1 MSEKILYL
9 ECNSGIS
16 GDMTVAALLDLGASR
31 EVLMEALESLPLT
44 GYSIEITDVYKS
56 GIRACDFNV
65 ILDAAH
71 ENHDHDMAYL
81 YGDTHAHDAAVSNEH
96 AHTHADRTRLHEHA
110 HTSHDI
116 HTHTTGEMN
125 DLHEHEHA
133 ANETSGVPAHHHH
146 HDARNLND
154 IAQII
159 MAGHLTEGA
168 KSLALKIFRILAQA
182 EAKVHGKSIDE
193 VHFHEVGAVDS
204 IVDITAAAV
213 CLDNLH
219 PDQVVVSAL
228 TDGTGQ
234 IRCQHGLIPV
244 PVPAVTAI
252 AANEHLQLKIR
263 NVEGELVTPTGAAIA
278 AAFRTESTLP
288 DSFEILHTGFGA
300 GKRTYTGVSGFLR
313 AMLLQSSAEE
323 DHDTILSLETNIDDC
338 TGEALSFTL
347 QQLLKEGA
355 LDAFCIPIYMK
366 KNRPAYLLKVL
377 CQPDDRAKMEAII
390 FRNTTTI
397 GIRFQEMHR
406 TKLDRR
412 IIAVET
418 PWGMADVKSCM
429 YGSDT
434 YYYPENDSVKQ
445 LALLNEIG
453 FSEMYGM
460 IQSYTREK
468 GL

>member
-16 GDMTVAALLDLGASR
+16 GDMTVAALLDLGANR

-44 GYSIEITDVYKS
+44 GYSVEIKDVYKS

-65 ILDAAH
+65 ILDSAH
-71 ENHDHDMAYL
+71 ENHDHDMEYL
-81 YGDTHAHDAAVSNEH
+81 YGDAHTHDAAVSHEYAH
-96 AHTHADRTRLHEHA
+96 AHADGVE
-110 HTSHDI
+110 
-116 HTHTTGEMN
+116 
-125 DLHEHEHA
+125 EHEHA
-133 ANETSGVPAHHHH
+133 VNKVTDAHAEHIVNETPGTPAHHHH

-159 MAGHLTEGA
+159 MAGRLTENA

-213 CLDNLH
+213 CLDNLQ
-219 PDQVVVSAL
+219 PDQVVISAL

-252 AANEHLQLKIR
+252 ASNEHLTLKIR

-313 AMLLQSSAEE
+313 AMLLQSSAGE
-323 DHDTILSLETNIDDC
+323 DHDTILSMETNIDDC

-390 FRNTTTI
+390 FHNTTTI

-418 PWGMADVKSCM
+418 PWGMADVKCCT

-445 LALLNEIG
+445 LALLNEVG

-460 IQSYTREK
+460 IQAYTRAK

>member
-16 GDMTVAALLDLGASR
+16 GDMTVAALLDLGANR

-44 GYSIEITDVYKS
+44 GYSVEIKDVYKS

-65 ILDAAH
+65 ILDSAH
-71 ENHDHDMAYL
+71 ENHDHDMEYL
-81 YGDTHAHDAAVSNEH
+81 YGDAHTHDVAVSHEYTHAH
-96 AHTHADRTRLHEHA
+96 ADGVE
-110 HTSHDI
+110 
-116 HTHTTGEMN
+116 
-125 DLHEHEHA
+125 EHEHA
-133 ANETSGVPAHHHH
+133 VNKVTDAHAEHTVNETPGTPAHHHH

-159 MAGHLTEGA
+159 MAGRLTENA

-193 VHFHEVGAVDS
+193 IHFHEVGAVDS

-213 CLDNLH
+213 CLDNLQ
-219 PDQVVVSAL
+219 PDQVVISAL

-252 AANEHLQLKIR
+252 ASNEHLTLKIR

-313 AMLLQSSAEE
+313 AMLLQSSAGE
-323 DHDTILSLETNIDDC
+323 DHDTILSMETNIDDC

-390 FRNTTTI
+390 FHNTTTI

-418 PWGMADVKSCM
+418 PWGMADVKCCT

-445 LALLNEIG
+445 LAFLNEVG

-460 IQSYTREK
+460 IQAYTRAK

>member
-16 GDMTVAALLDLGASR
+16 GDMTVAALLDLGANR

-44 GYSIEITDVYKS
+44 GYSIEIKDVYKS

-65 ILDAAH
+65 ILDSAH
-71 ENHDHDMAYL
+71 ENHDHDMEYL
-81 YGDTHAHDAAVSNEH
+81 YGDAHTHDAAVSHEYAH
-96 AHTHADRTRLHEHA
+96 AHADGVE
-110 HTSHDI
+110 
-116 HTHTTGEMN
+116 
-125 DLHEHEHA
+125 EHEHA
-133 ANETSGVPAHHHH
+133 VNKVTDAHAEHTVNETPGTPAHHHH

-159 MAGHLTEGA
+159 MAGRLTENA

-204 IVDITAAAV
+204 IVDMTAAAV
-213 CLDNLH
+213 CLDNIQ
-219 PDQVVVSAL
+219 PDQVVISAL

-252 AANEHLQLKIR
+252 ASNEHLTLKIR

-313 AMLLQSSAEE
+313 AMLLQSSAGE
-323 DHDTILSLETNIDDC
+323 DHDTILSMETNIDDC

-390 FRNTTTI
+390 FHNTTTI

-418 PWGMADVKSCM
+418 PWGMADVKCCT

-445 LALLNEIG
+445 LALLNEVG

-460 IQSYTREK
+460 IQAYTRAK